1 MAAVCAAGPLPTIT
15 TLRTLLES
23 EPFAQGEEEE
33 EEVEFIIEEEIEIPN
48 IIGLERDER
57 IERRALAIKKER
69 TVLNF

>member
-23 EPFAQGEEEE
+23 EPFAEGEEE